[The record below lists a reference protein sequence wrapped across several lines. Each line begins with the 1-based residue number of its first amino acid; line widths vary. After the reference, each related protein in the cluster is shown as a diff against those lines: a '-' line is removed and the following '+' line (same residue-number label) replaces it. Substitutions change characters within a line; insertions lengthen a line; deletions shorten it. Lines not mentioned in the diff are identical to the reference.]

1 MRAIFAGVFE
11 RARQQV
17 VVSRARRDP
26 HRAGGNVTEKLFQRK
41 KNVIAGGVRI
51 HCAVAFQQRPLK
63 GKTRIAVRERM
74 LLAEVEGRKANL
86 QETSL
91 HFSGTIQVLEEELNR
106 GEGAEGVAQRAES
119 VEQEA

>member
-1 MRAIFAGVFE
+1 M
-11 RARQQV
+11 
-17 VVSRARRDP
+17 
-26 HRAGGNVTEKLFQRK
+26 
-41 KNVIAGGVRI
+41 
-51 HCAVAFQQRPLK
+51 K